1 MMLTEKEIEDYLET
15 ESIVELEQAVR
26 RYSPVEIAELMG
38 SLSDENVYLLFAM
51 LPHPVAVPTFELL
64 QLKTQKSLINTLPS
78 QKAATLLN
86 ALSPDDRIA
95 FFEGL
100 PSQVVNDL
108 IKLLTNGE
116 RILTLK
122 LLGYP
127 EHSVGRLMTPDY
139 IAIKMDWTVQQVL
152 DYVREHGKDS
162 ETINFLYVVDE
173 QGHLIDDIRIREF
186 LFAQS
191 DRKVSEITDLKFISL
206 NVNNDE
212 ETAIN
217 MFTKNNRS
225 ALPVIDSNGI
235 LLGIVTMD
243 DILHLAKEESTEDM
257 QKIGG
262 MQALEGPYMHTPF
275 FELMRKRAGWLVI
288 LFLGEMLTATA
299 MGFFQDEIA
308 KAIVLTLF
316 LPLIMSSGG
325 NSGSQASTLII
336 CAMALGEV
344 GVKDWWRIMKREVLS
359 GLFLGTVLGT
369 IAFMRI
375 SLWTVFTPL
384 YGEHWMLLATT
395 VFLSLIGIVTWG
407 TLSGSMLPVLLKKL
421 GFDPATSSAPFVAT
435 LIDVTGIVIY
445 FGIAFFILQGT
456 LL

>member
-1 MMLTEKEIEDYLET
+1 MLSKEEIEGYLTGNNEAG
-15 ESIVELEQAVR
+15 LQLR
-26 RYSPVEIAELMG
+26 LRGYSPAELAFAIG
-38 SLSDENVYLLFAM
+38 ELSEENAYLTFNL
-51 LPHPVAVPTFELL
+51 LPHDTAVLTFELL
-64 QLKTQKSLINTLPS
+64 PLATQKTLINTLPS
-78 QKAATLLN
+78 ERAAKLLN
-86 ALSPDDRIA
+86 ALAPDERIA

-100 PSQVVNDL
+100 PSPVVNNL
-108 IKLLTNGE
+108 IKLLTNDE

-139 IAIKMDWTVQQVL
+139 IAIRMDWTVQQVL
-152 DYVREHGKDS
+152 DYVRHHGKDS
-162 ETINFLYVVDE
+162 ETINFLYVVDS

-186 LFAQS
+186 LLA
-191 DRKVSEITDLKFISL
+191 DAEKTVSEITDFKFISL
-206 NVNNDE
+206 NVDNDE
-212 ETAIN
+212 ETAIDV
-217 MFTKNNRS
+217 FTKTNRT
-225 ALPVIDSNGI
+225 ALPVTDNNGI

-243 DILHLAKEESTEDM
+243 DILYLAKEESTEDM

-275 FELMRKRAGWLVI
+275 FDLMRKRAGWLTV
-288 LFLGEMLTATA
+288 LFLGEMLTASA
-299 MGFFQDEIA
+299 MAFFQDEIG

-336 CAMALGEV
+336 CALALGEV
-344 GVKDWWRIMKREVLS
+344 TVKDWWRIMKREILA
-359 GLFLGTVLGT
+359 GLFLGTLLGS
-369 IAFMRI
+369 IAFLRI
-375 SLWTVFTPL
+375 FTWTLFTPI
-384 YGEHWMLLATT
+384 YGEHWELLATT
-395 VFLSLIGIVTWG
+395 VFLTLVGIVTWG
-407 TLSGSMLPVLLKKL
+407 TLSGSMLPVILKKL

-445 FGIAFFILQGT
+445 FGIAYVLLQGT